1 MGGLSRKGVIKCAT
15 HHRQFSKR
23 RSCGSKGTS
32 TGQEP
37 LRAWERVTHKK
48 GRKRGRNDQ
57 RGRMSRS
64 SKELAIKERAE
75 KWRPKSTGGCRWG
88 QGEIFLLRII
98 NDSRLKEAESAK
110 KEEKG

>member
-1 MGGLSRKGVIKCAT
+1 MCHPPQTVQQEEELWVKGDIHWA
-15 HHRQFSKR
+15 
-23 RSCGSKGTS
+23 GA
-32 TGQEP
+32 

-48 GRKRGRNDQ
+48 GRERGRNDQ

-75 KWRPKSTGGCRWG
+75 QWRPKSTGGCRWG